1 MIYFDNAATTR
12 PDENC
17 IKQAEKYLLQ
27 DFYNPSALYGGGH
40 KISLDLKQAVSNIL
54 STIADLNNFSLIFT
68 SCGTEADNQAIF
80 CGGKRGN
87 VVTTLGEHS
96 AINSSVNE
104 LKQRGIEIRFA
115 NLNSDGSVNVEHLL
129 SLVDAK
135 TSLVSVIHVNNET
148 GAINDINDIAKRIK
162 AKNQY
167 TLFHSDGVQAYGK
180 IPFKLSKDIDLYSVS
195 AHKIGGLKGCGALI
209 KRKNLVLKPF
219 VYGGGQ
225 QQGLRSGT
233 ENVFGIKCFEY
244 ASISHYAKI
253 EESYEK
259 ISRIKELISSQ
270 LDKDLFKI
278 ISPECGTPY
287 ILTVSAVGLRGE
299 TILHEADDSGL
310 IIGTGSACSSNANKR
325 YSRIILSCGYDENT
339 ADGVLRLSFSPENTL
354 DEAQEAVKIL
364 NTIVKH
370 RKEVM
375 EYYGKSHYN

>member
-1 MIYFDNAATTR
+1 MIYFDNAATTK
-12 PDENC
+12 PDE
-17 IKQAEKYLLQ
+17 KSLKKAEKYLLQ
-27 DFYNPSALYGGGH
+27 DFYNPSGLYIEGH
-40 KISLDLKQAVSNIL
+40 RINLDLKQAAVNIL
-54 STIADLNNFSLIFT
+54 SPIADVNNFSVIFT

-96 AINSSVNE
+96 AVYSAVNE
-104 LKQRGIEIRFA
+104 IKQRGIEVRFA
-115 NLNSDGSVNVEHLL
+115 KLQSDGSVDIEHLL
-129 SLVDAK
+129 SLIDAK

-148 GAINDINDIAKRIK
+148 GAINDINQIARCIK

-180 IPFKLSKDIDLYSVS
+180 IPFRLSSNIDLYTIG
-195 AHKIGGLKGCGALI
+195 AHKIGGIKGCGALI

-219 VYGGGQ
+219 IYGGGQ

-233 ENVFGIKCFEY
+233 ENIFGIKCFEY
-244 ASISHYAKI
+244 AADNRYAELK
-253 EESYEK
+253 ENYEK
-259 ISRIKELISSQ
+259 VKKINELIGAG

-278 ISPECGTPY
+278 ISPTNGSPY

-299 TILHEADDSGL
+299 TIMHEADDNGL

-325 YSRIILSCGYDENT
+325 YSRVILACGYDENI
-339 ADGVLRLSFSPENTL
+339 ADGVLRLSFSPDNTL
-354 DEAQEAVKIL
+354 SQAQDAVEIL
-364 NTIVKH
+364 NKIVKH

-375 EYYGKSHYN
+375 E